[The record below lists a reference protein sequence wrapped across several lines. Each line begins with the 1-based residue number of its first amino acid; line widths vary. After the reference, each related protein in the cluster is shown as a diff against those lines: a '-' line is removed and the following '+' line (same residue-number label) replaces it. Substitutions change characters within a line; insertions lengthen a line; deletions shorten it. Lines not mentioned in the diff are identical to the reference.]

1 MTTHVIVEGI
11 KVGHLVHVAGAF
23 VGACVAWVILLAL
36 EAYRVRGS
44 GLAAALMKAQAVLCL
59 WISPARG

>member
-1 MTTHVIVEGI
+1 MEGI